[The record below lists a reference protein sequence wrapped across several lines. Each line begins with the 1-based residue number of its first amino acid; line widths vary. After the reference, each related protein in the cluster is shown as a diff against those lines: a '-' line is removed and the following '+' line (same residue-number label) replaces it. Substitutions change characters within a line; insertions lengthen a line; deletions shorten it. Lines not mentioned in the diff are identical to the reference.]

1 MSIAITA
8 IYTGT
13 DSVNQY
19 KCEKLD
25 AILIFCHSA
34 TIYIWFILNN
44 ANKILHLGANVN
56 NRIEV
61 RMDVLNFGSMDARIL
76 KWTITLFGKVVSCQ
90 RDNTTS

>member
-61 RMDVLNFGSMDARIL
+61 RMDDLNSFYLRSMDARIS
-76 KWTITLFGKVVSCQ
+76 KWTITLFG
-90 RDNTTS
+90 